1 MISEAYLYKYMPV
14 AERYLLEALPPDE
27 ELDHKFS
34 RRFERKMKA
43 LIKYERRTPWERK
56 FYPRMK
62 IAFVTI
68 AVILLVVFGS
78 AMSVKAYRSRII
90 EFFIE
95 VFTDKTSYSVQ
106 EESPEGVAV
115 VPVEPDYVPE
125 GYEVVRRVNSY
136 SEYYV
141 WYENAN
147 GERIQ
152 YNQATVSA
160 GIRFWDT
167 ERSVTDEVKIA
178 GKAVYVIEEDAM
190 RILYWNDEKYVYRI
204 IGPGDSELEMFL
216 KMARQVMKKV
226 E

>member
-14 AERYLLEALPPDE
+14 AERYLLESLPPDE

-152 YNQATVSA
+152 YNQATASA
-160 GIRFWDT
+160 AGRFWDT
-167 ERSVTDEVKIA
+167 ERSVTDEMKVA
-178 GKAVYVIEEDAM
+178 GKVVHIIEENM
-190 RILYWNDEKYVYRI
+190 VRTIYWGDEKYVYRI
-204 IGPGDSELEMFL
+204 VGPGGLAMEELQ
-216 KMARQVMKKV
+216 KMARRVMKKV

>member
-147 GERIQ
+147 GDTIR
-152 YNQATVSA
+152 YNQVTANMA
-160 GIRFWDT
+160 GRYWDT
-167 ERSVTDEVKIA
+167 ERSVTDKVKVA

-190 RILYWNDEKYVYRI
+190 RILYWNDEKHAYWI
-204 IGPGDSELEMFL
+204 AGPGSLEVGKLL
-216 KMARQVMKKV
+216 KMTRQVMKKV

>member
-106 EESPEGVAV
+106 EDSPEGVAV

-125 GYEVVRRVNSY
+125 GYEVDCDELRGDFLREIGYQDAEQNNLRIHIAKTDHYGANVDNETAERKEVLVNDKQAYIFSDGDVNFIVWQMGDCTIDVVGIV
-136 SEYYV
+136 SEDELV
-141 WYENAN
+141 SVAN
-147 GERIQ
+147 
-152 YNQATVSA
+152 
-160 GIRFWDT
+160 
-167 ERSVTDEVKIA
+167 KI
-178 GKAVYVIEEDAM
+178 
-190 RILYWNDEKYVYRI
+190 
-204 IGPGDSELEMFL
+204 F
-216 KMARQVMKKV
+216 V